1 MKEVVIEKNN
11 TLLSCLN
18 KVLSVSDEEL
28 KIVIPED
35 SILFKQKNNL
45 KIFLKVVRNSGK
57 LFKIE
62 TTSTIGKEFL
72 KELNAEEDESP
83 VFHDFVEKNE
93 VLESTEEIEAPQ
105 HEKTKAKFNINFD
118 FFNLKD
124 LGKNSNKIYLTGG
137 ILLLVVILGFGGF
150 YFINST
156 NQPNVVL
163 KISAERFVK
172 SFEVKLSS
180 VSNTD
185 IQNKVL
191 RVSKMS
197 QNYETSKEIPTTGK
211 VDGGTKASGEIRFSN
226 STDKDITLSTDKKLV
241 FKDSDKKELIFFLTK
256 SITVP
261 KRTLTSTN
269 PDTYVNGEVV
279 GEARASD
286 FGSSYNISQGKNLSV
301 ESYESSELKAFV
313 FYSFDDGLKTSLPA
327 VSEEDLKNVSNLAM
341 EDLKQ
346 NTQNLN
352 QVGNVFL
359 RNTQIY
365 TITEQKFS
373 HKLTEPTDILKLT
386 QKVNLSYLQYN
397 EQDAKNFVQALV
409 SGLVPEGYELY
420 GKDLQIEIGV
430 LSLNSALGSPN
441 DEATGQLTIR
451 SYKMPVID
459 SNSIA
464 NNLSG
469 KTVTEAKEYL
479 DSLGIYYDI
488 ESNSLINILGFP
500 KDVSKINVSVEN
512 Q

>member
-45 KIFLKVVRNSGK
+45 KIILKVVRNSGK

-105 HEKTKAKFNINFD
+105 HEKTKTKFNINFD

-124 LGKNSNKIYLTGG
+124 LGKNSNKIYITGG

-150 YFINST
+150 YFINVR
-156 NQPNVVL
+156 NQPNVIL

-226 STDKDITLSTDKKLV
+226 STDKDISLSTDKKLV
-241 FKDSDKKELIFFLTK
+241 FKDSDKKELIFYLTK
-256 SITVP
+256 NITVP

-365 TITEQKFS
+365 TVTEQKFS

-386 QKVNLSYLQYN
+386 QNVNLSYLQYN

-469 KTVTEAKEYL
+469 KTVTQAKEYL

>member
-1 MKEVVIEKNN
+1 
-11 TLLSCLN
+11 L
-18 KVLSVSDEEL
+18 
-28 KIVIPED
+28 
-35 SILFKQKNNL
+35 
-45 KIFLKVVRNSGK
+45 
-57 LFKIE
+57 
-62 TTSTIGKEFL
+62 
-72 KELNAEEDESP
+72 
-83 VFHDFVEKNE
+83 
-93 VLESTEEIEAPQ
+93 
-105 HEKTKAKFNINFD
+105 
-118 FFNLKD
+118 
-124 LGKNSNKIYLTGG
+124 
-137 ILLLVVILGFGGF
+137 
-150 YFINST
+150 
-156 NQPNVVL
+156 
-163 KISAERFVK
+163 
-172 SFEVKLSS
+172 
-180 VSNTD
+180 
-185 IQNKVL
+185 
-191 RVSKMS
+191 
-197 QNYETSKEIPTTGK
+197 
-211 VDGGTKASGEIRFSN
+211 
-226 STDKDITLSTDKKLV
+226 
-241 FKDSDKKELIFFLTK
+241 
-256 SITVP
+256 
-261 KRTLTSTN
+261 TN

-365 TITEQKFS
+365 TVTEQKFS

-386 QKVNLSYLQYN
+386 QNVNLSYLQYN

-469 KTVTEAKEYL
+469 KTVTQAKEYL